1 MGNEVKPADRQGLSR
16 SGRPSVFKSKNWA
29 LRVVLFFARNPE
41 EELTTTD
48 IALKFAIPPLNVR
61 STLAIAVANGML
73 RRRGG
78 NNGGRGK
85 LLIYS
90 AGDTLLSLIGERRLL
105 EDRRAEERETPDRR
119 VGTNVLVLMVEACAP
134 LAGVAEVAP

>member
-1 MGNEVKPADRQGLSR
+1 MGKHIDSK
-16 SGRPSVFKSKNWA
+16 SGA

>member
-1 MGNEVKPADRQGLSR
+1 MGKHIDSK
-16 SGRPSVFKSKNWA
+16 SGA

-73 RRRGG
+73 RRSGG
-78 NNGGRGK
+78 YNGGRGK

-90 AGDTLLSLIGERRLL
+90 AGDMLLSLIGERRLL
-105 EDRRAEERETPDRR
+105 EDRRAEDRRAEERETPDRS
-119 VGTNVLVLMVEACAP
+119 VGSSVIVMVMEACAP
-134 LAGVAEVAP
+134 LAGVVP

>member
-1 MGNEVKPADRQGLSR
+1 MGKHIDT
-16 SGRPSVFKSKNWA
+16 KSFA

-90 AGDTLLSLIGERRLL
+90 AGDTLLSMIGERRLL
-105 EDRRAEERETPDRR
+105 DDRRAEERETPDRR
-119 VGTNVLVLMVEACAP
+119 VGGTNVLVLMIEACAP